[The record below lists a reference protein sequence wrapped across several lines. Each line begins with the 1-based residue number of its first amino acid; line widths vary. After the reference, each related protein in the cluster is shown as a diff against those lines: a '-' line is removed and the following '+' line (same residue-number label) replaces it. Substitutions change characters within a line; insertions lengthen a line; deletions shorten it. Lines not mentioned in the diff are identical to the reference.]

1 MSKANDAEVHKVG
14 FKVTNGIMVIGDL
27 NKLSKTVLSQKR
39 RGKAKFFGI
48 SYELKGGFTPLTTSV
63 CQYSYTDRKSTV
75 VGVSLRETK
84 RKLGFSWD
92 LFGSNT
98 KRPRRI
104 MCTHIIFIFAAPR
117 SSDQRINHPEAK
129 STLLY
134 PWNPTGESGSLLA
147 ADTVDEED
155 RSSPI
160 DGFTDRAT
168 VFSLLS
174 VEAETALIDDIA

>member
-1 MSKANDAEVHKVG
+1 
-14 FKVTNGIMVIGDL
+14 MVIGGL
-27 NKLSKTVLSQKR
+27 NKLSKTVLSQKH

-48 SYELKGGFTPLTTSV
+48 SYELKGGFSPLTTSV
-63 CQYSYTDRKSTV
+63 S
-75 VGVSLRETK
+75 
-84 RKLGFSWD
+84 
-92 LFGSNT
+92 
-98 KRPRRI
+98 
-104 MCTHIIFIFAAPR
+104 
-117 SSDQRINHPEAK
+117 K

-134 PWNPTGESGSLLA
+134 PWNPTGESRSLLA
-147 ADTVDEED
+147 ADTIDEED

>member
-1 MSKANDAEVHKVG
+1 MANE
-14 FKVTNGIMVIGDL
+14 
-27 NKLSKTVLSQKR
+27 
-39 RGKAKFFGI
+39 
-48 SYELKGGFTPLTTSV
+48 
-63 CQYSYTDRKSTV
+63 
-75 VGVSLRETK
+75 
-84 RKLGFSWD
+84 
-92 LFGSNT
+92 
-98 KRPRRI
+98 
-104 MCTHIIFIFAAPR
+104 IFIFAAPR

-134 PWNPTGESGSLLA
+134 PWNPTGESRSLLA